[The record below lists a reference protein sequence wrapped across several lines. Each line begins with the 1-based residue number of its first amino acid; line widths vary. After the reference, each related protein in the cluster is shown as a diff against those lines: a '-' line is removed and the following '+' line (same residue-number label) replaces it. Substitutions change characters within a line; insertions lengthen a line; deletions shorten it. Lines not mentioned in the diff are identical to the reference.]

1 MSKSQKKFL
10 LSFIIFKSSYIV
22 GSKNIWS
29 RGYKKHEGAKKDG
42 TSGNE
47 ENCSIT
53 GVKIYRWKEPGEAC
67 LNQTL
72 QYSAG
77 QTQN

>member
-1 MSKSQKKFL
+1 MLEARIFGAEDVKSMKEQKKM
-10 LSFIIFKSSYIV
+10 
-22 GSKNIWS
+22 
-29 RGYKKHEGAKKDG
+29 AP
-42 TSGNE
+42 SGNE